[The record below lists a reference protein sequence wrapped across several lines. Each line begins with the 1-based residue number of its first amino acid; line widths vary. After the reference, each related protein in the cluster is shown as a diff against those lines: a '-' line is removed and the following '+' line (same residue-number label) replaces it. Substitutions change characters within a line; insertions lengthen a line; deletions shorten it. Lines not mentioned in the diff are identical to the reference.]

1 MEEMRNSVTKEEIKM
16 LFSQLSEL
24 SHLVS
29 IELDNVYSSSDEYE
43 AAQKFKKEFESLSKE
58 ISSYQNFDSDNI
70 KNVTDLISSFFVTI
84 GKGYDF
90 QYRPFYCGFI
100 EMCCD
105 EISEV
110 DNKLRKL
117 LETRIK

>member
-1 MEEMRNSVTKEEIKM
+1 MEEMRNSATKEEIKM

-29 IELDNVYSSSDEYE
+29 IQLDNVYSSSDEYE
-43 AAQKFKKEFESLSKE
+43 AAQKFKKYFESLSKE
-58 ISSYQNFDSDNI
+58 ISSYQNFDSDDI
-70 KNVTDLISSFFVTI
+70 KSVTDLISSFFVTM

-90 QYRPFYCGFI
+90 QCRPFYCGFI

-117 LETRIK
+117 LETA

>member
-1 MEEMRNSVTKEEIKM
+1 MEEMRNSATKEEIKM

-43 AAQKFKKEFESLSKE
+43 AAQKFKKDFESLSKE
-58 ISSYQNFDSDNI
+58 ISSYQNFDSDDI
-70 KNVTDLISSFFVTI
+70 KSVTDRISRFFVTM

-90 QYRPFYCGFI
+90 QCRPFYCGFL

-105 EISEV
+105 EISKV
-110 DNKLRKL
+110 SSKLRKL
-117 LETRIK
+117 LETA

>member
-43 AAQKFKKEFESLSKE
+43 AAQKFKKDFESLSKE

-70 KNVTDLISSFFVTI
+70 KNVTDLISSFFVTM
-84 GKGYDF
+84 GKGYDVPCH
-90 QYRPFYCGFI
+90 PFYCGFLEI
-100 EMCCD
+100 CCD
-105 EISEV
+105 EISKV
-110 DNKLRKL
+110 SSKLRKL
-117 LETRIK
+117 LETA